1 MSKYFRNNNDILFK
15 DILEIIKYAKEGR
28 LTTKELQLALNN
40 ANFDRKKDF
49 NKICIINDRLEKA
62 GFILKINY

>member
-1 MSKYFRNNNDILFK
+1 MPKYFRNNNDILFK
-15 DILEIIKYAKEGR
+15 DILEIIKDAKKGR

-40 ANFDRKKDF
+40 ANFDIEKDF